1 MKKFIY
7 LSVLL
12 IFILP
17 SLKAQD
23 IKEKKIGT
31 TISSAVIYLTGAEI
45 IRSKKININ
54 SGKTRLI
61 FKDLSSKL
69 DSKSIR
75 ITTNNNVDILGIS
88 SKINYLSKKEDMP
101 NIKKLKDS
109 LKLITRQI
117 QDISDEADAY
127 IVEKQMLL
135 KNTSIGGQDNGV
147 SISELKQASDF
158 YRNKII
164 EINSKISKLNRK
176 KSELNLSTQRIQNQ
190 LNELNANTNYSRSEI
205 SILVSSD
212 VAVSTNIE
220 LKYIVNDA
228 GWSPSYDIKAIDT
241 DKPVKLEYR
250 AKVYNNTGIDW
261 NNLKIKLSTADPN
274 LSVSKPILK
283 PWYLRYQTYSYEK
296 QIFQGEGYMQNRI
309 VSETNMPRA
318 SRDEF
323 GGLGEGNESVII
335 SGEFSETA
343 VPELSAEFDIK
354 KTYSIPSDDKPYLV
368 DISEHDLPATYR
380 HFAVTKLDKDV
391 FLLAR
396 ISGWQDLNLIEGP
409 ANVYYSGTYLGQS
422 FIYTRN
428 VSDTLDLSLGRDGK
442 VLVTRTKMKKF
453 SSTQFVGNKRK
464 ETMTYQ
470 LIAKNNRKS
479 DITIQILDQLPIS
492 QTDEIEVKVLE
503 ISGAEQNETTGELKW
518 ELNLKPGESKKIL
531 LSFEIKYPKNKQIEI
546 IQKKSK
552 QVRYF

>member
-135 KNTSIGGQDNGV
+135 KNTSIGGQDKGV

-343 VPELSAEFDIK
+343 VPELSAEFNIK

>member
-343 VPELSAEFDIK
+343 VPELSAEFNIK